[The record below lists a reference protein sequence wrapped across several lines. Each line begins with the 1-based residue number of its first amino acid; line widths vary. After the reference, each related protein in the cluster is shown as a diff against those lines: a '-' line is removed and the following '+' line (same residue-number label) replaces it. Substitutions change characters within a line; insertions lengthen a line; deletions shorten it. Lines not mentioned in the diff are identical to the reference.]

1 MAEAVDFSIVIP
13 VLDEEGS
20 LVELHA
26 RLRAVLEAL
35 GGSYEII
42 FVDDGSTDGTAEL
55 LRSLH
60 ARDPN
65 VRGILLSRRF
75 GHQRAVTS
83 GLAYASGRA
92 TIVMDGD
99 PQDPP
104 EVIPHLVS
112 AWREGHEVVYA
123 VRRARSEGLLKRA
136 AYRAFYRVLGRIANI
151 EIPLDSGDFS
161 LVDRRVLDVLNAMPE
176 RNRFVRGLRAWVG
189 FRQIGIEYDREARRM
204 GATKYPM
211 RRLVAL
217 ALDGVVSH
225 SYAPLRLLSY
235 LGIVIAAGSLLFL
248 AYLVIGRLA
257 GGDVPVGW
265 TSLIVTMLFL
275 GGLQLLGIGIL
286 GEYLAR
292 TLEEVKQRPHFVV
305 REVLGFPAGKDT

>member
-42 FVDDGSTDGTAEL
+42 FVDDGSTDRTVEI

-60 ARDPN
+60 AGDPH
-65 VRGILLSRRF
+65 VRAILLSRRF

-99 PQDPP
+99 LQDPP
-104 EVIPHLVS
+104 EVIPQLVS
-112 AWREGHEVVYA
+112 AWREGYEVVYA
-123 VRRARSEGLLKRA
+123 VRRARPEGLLKRG

-151 EIPLDSGDFS
+151 DIPLDSGDFS
-161 LVDRRVLDVLNAMPE
+161 LVDRRVLDVVNAMPE

-189 FRQIGIEYDREARRM
+189 FRQTGVEYDREARQV
-204 GATKYPM
+204 GATKYPLHK
-211 RRLVAL
+211 LVTL
-217 ALDGVVSH
+217 ALDGIVSH
-225 SYAPLRLLSY
+225 SYIPLRLMSQ
-235 LGIVIAAGSLLFL
+235 LGILISSSALLFL
-248 AYLVIGRLA
+248 AYLVIGRLG

-265 TSLIVTMLFL
+265 TSLIVTVLFL

-292 TLEEVKQRPHFVV
+292 TLEEVKQRPHYVV
-305 REVLGFPAGKDT
+305 RELLGFPARKDT